1 MYELASVLGADMT
14 LVPITNLDITN
25 KQILKT
31 MEILNKQKVSVEE
44 MKKYYASQF
53 PYFDANNQRV
63 GRFAKQIGYHLTK
76 QMRNRKYTYFY
87 LKNEPNNIE
96 HEQNAI

>member
-1 MYELASVLGADMT
+1 MVCVLGADMT
-14 LVPITNLDITN
+14 PAPITRLDLMN
-25 KQILKT
+25 KQILK
-31 MEILNKQKVSVEE
+31 MEEILNKRKVSVEE
-44 MKKYYASQF
+44 MKAYYASKF

-87 LKNEPNNIE
+87 LKDETNSIT
-96 HEQNAI
+96 HERDII

>member
-1 MYELASVLGADMT
+1 MVYVLGADMT
-14 LVPITNLDITN
+14 PAPITNLDLMN
-25 KQILKT
+25 KQILK
-31 MEILNKQKVSVEE
+31 MEEILNKRKLSVEE
-44 MKKYYASQF
+44 MKAYYASKF

-87 LKNEPNNIE
+87 LKDETNNMT
-96 HEQNAI
+96 HERDNI

>member
-1 MYELASVLGADMT
+1 MVCVLGADMT
-14 LVPITNLDITN
+14 LAPITCLDLIN
-25 KQILKT
+25 KQILK
-31 MEILNKQKVSVEE
+31 MEKILNKRKVSVEE
-44 MKKYYASQF
+44 MKAYYASKF

-87 LKNEPNNIE
+87 LKDEPNSME
-96 HEQNAI
+96 HERDII

>member
-1 MYELASVLGADMT
+1 
-14 LVPITNLDITN
+14 
-25 KQILKT
+25 

-44 MKKYYASQF
+44 MKAYYTSKF
-53 PYFDANNQRV
+53 PYFEANNQRV

-87 LKNEPNNIE
+87 LKNEPNIVT
-96 HEQNAI
+96 HE

>member
-1 MYELASVLGADMT
+1 MVCVLGADMT
-14 LVPITNLDITN
+14 PAPITNLDLMN
-25 KQILKT
+25 KQILK
-31 MEILNKQKVSVEE
+31 MEEILNKRKLSVEE
-44 MKKYYASQF
+44 MKAYYASKF

-87 LKNEPNNIE
+87 LKDETNYMTHERDNI
-96 HEQNAI
+96 

>member
-1 MYELASVLGADMT
+1 MVYVLGADMT
-14 LVPITNLDITN
+14 PAPITSLGLIN
-25 KQILKT
+25 KQILK
-31 MEILNKQKVSVEE
+31 MEEILNKRKVSVEE
-44 MKKYYASQF
+44 MKAYYASKF

-87 LKNEPNNIE
+87 LKDETNNIT
-96 HEQNAI
+96 HERDII